1 MPRFRLS
8 DPAREDLEHILSV
21 SLERWG
27 SRGRERYS
35 ALIAAALRE
44 IGRSPTGGATRE
56 RSEVAEGL
64 RSLHIRQTKR
74 AGTVK
79 SPVHVI
85 FYRVGPPIEIVRVLH
100 DRMDPSAHPMK

>member
-1 MPRFRLS
+1 MPRFRVS
-8 DPAREDLEHILSV
+8 DPAREDLEHILST
-21 SLERWG
+21 SAERWG
-27 SRGRERYS
+27 TRGRERYAS
-35 ALIAAALRE
+35 LIAAALRE

-64 RSLHIRQTKR
+64 RSLHVRQARR
-74 AGTVK
+74 ASTVK

-100 DRMDPSAHPMK
+100 ERMDPTAHPMK